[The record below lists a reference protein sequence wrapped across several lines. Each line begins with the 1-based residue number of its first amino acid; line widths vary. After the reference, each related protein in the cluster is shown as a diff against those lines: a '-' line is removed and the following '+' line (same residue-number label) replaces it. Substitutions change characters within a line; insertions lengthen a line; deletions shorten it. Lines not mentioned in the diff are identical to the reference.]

1 MLTRWLKRGAGLV
14 AMMLAAAVGA
24 HAGTL
29 YVSPDGRAGAPGTID
44 RPLPSIAA
52 ARDAIRAARRAG
64 TAGPETVLLRGGFYF
79 LPETFVLAPEDSD
92 VTYAAYAGERPILSG
107 GRRIEAWQK
116 GPGNIWSAPADW
128 EFRQLF
134 VNVRRATRA
143 RTPNNG
149 FYRIDGPSSQDK
161 PFLLKYRGDDI
172 RKEWAGS
179 GAEVVALLA
188 WAEIRMPILEV
199 NPETHTARLAANPT
213 ASNRETDARYWI
225 ENAPD
230 ALDSAGEW
238 RWDRAAKTVFY
249 RPLEGEDLARDAVI
263 APALIQLVRLEGQP
277 EAGALVRNVTFRGL
291 DFRHGDATMRANGYA
306 ETQAAMLAPSAFEA
320 TGAEGVTIDHCVF
333 TQSGGYAVWFGRGCR
348 RNRVTGTEIFDM
360 GAGGVKIGETAQR
373 ANEAERSFENEV
385 VDNAL
390 HDLGWIYPS
399 AIGVW
404 IGQSSR
410 NTVAHNEIRDLFYTA
425 ISAGWTWGYA
435 PNQCDENRIEYNHL
449 HHIGKAMM
457 SDMGAIYTLGMQPHT
472 TIRNNLIHDVYAF
485 TYGGWGIY
493 PDEGS
498 TGIIIENNIVYRT
511 KSAPFHQHYG
521 RENVV
526 RNNIFAFGQE
536 YQLMRTRAEPH
547 LSFTFEGNIVYYD
560 SGSLLGSNWT
570 GSQFKMN
577 RNVYWDARGGPVIF
591 AGSDLAAW
599 RERGQDADSLI
610 ADPMFANPAAYD
622 FTVLPESPVWK
633 LGWKK
638 IDMGGVGP
646 RIRPGLPAGTR

>member
-1 MLTRWLKRGAGLV
+1 MNLPRLKRGAGLV
-14 AMMLAAAVGA
+14 SIVLVAAAA
-24 HAGTL
+24 AQAGTL
-29 YVSPDGRAGAPGTID
+29 YVSPEGRAGATGTFD

-64 TAGPETVLLRGGFYF
+64 ATGPETVLLRGGFYF
-79 LPETFVLAPEDSD
+79 LPETFVLTPEDSD
-92 VTYAAYAGERPILSG
+92 VTYAAYAGERPVLSG
-107 GRRIEAWQK
+107 GRRIDGWKK
-116 GPGNIWSAPADW
+116 GPGNVWSAQADW

-134 VNVRRATRA
+134 VNGRRATRA
-143 RTPNNG
+143 RTPNYG

-161 PFLLKYRGDDI
+161 PFLLKYRGNDI

-199 NPETHTARLAANPT
+199 NPETHTARLGADPRP
-213 ASNRETDARYWI
+213 SNKETDARYWI

-238 RWDRAAKTVFY
+238 RLDRAAKTVFY
-249 RPLEGEDLARDAVI
+249 WPAAGEDLARDAVI
-263 APALIQLVRLEGQP
+263 APALIQLVRLDGKP
-277 EAGALVRNVTFRGL
+277 EAGALVRGVTFRGL
-291 DFRHGDATMRANGYA
+291 DFRHGDATMGTSGYA
-306 ETQAAMLAPSAFEA
+306 ESQAAMLAPSAFEA
-320 TGAEGVTIDHCVF
+320 TGAEGVAIDHCVF
-333 TQSGGYAVWFGRGCR
+333 TQCGGYAVWFGRGCQ
-348 RNRVTGTEIFDM
+348 RNRVTATEIFDM
-360 GAGGVKIGETAQR
+360 GAGGVRIGETTQR
-373 ANEAERSFENEV
+373 ANEAERSVENEV
-385 VDNAL
+385 VDNEL
-390 HDLGWIYPS
+390 HELGLIYPS

-425 ISAGWTWGYA
+425 ISVGWTWGYA
-435 PNQCDENRIEYNHL
+435 PNLCDDNRIEYNHL
-449 HHIGKAMM
+449 HDIGKAML

-498 TGIIIENNIVYRT
+498 SGIAIENNIVYRT

-536 YQLMRTRAEPH
+536 YQLMRTRAEAT

-570 GSQFKMN
+570 GDQFRMN

-591 AGSDLAAW
+591 AGSELAAW
-599 RERGQDADSLI
+599 RARGQDTDSLI

-646 RIRPGLPAGTR
+646 RVRPGLPAGNH